1 MRGHSTGNSSQR
13 QTASN
18 RCQRQPKSELV
29 HTIMAMKI
37 ARSLERRLE
46 NLVDGAS
53 ATVFRGQM
61 HPVTIANRLVRQLE
75 FMAVDTA
82 AGVQIPNVVEVA
94 INESELDPDLDIPE
108 LQGELAG
115 VVASAAAEAGW
126 RLVGPVTV
134 QVTAKNG
141 VPKGIL
147 ECSGTSEVGPLAAWA
162 QLISGDGA
170 AVVPLSLNR
179 TLVGRALDCDVRLSN
194 SQVSR
199 HHATIVHQ
207 QGATSIA
214 DLRSSNGTYV
224 NGTLVS
230 SEPAPVGPG
239 SSVAFGDLSFVFR
252 PVG

>member
-1 MRGHSTGNSSQR
+1 M
-13 QTASN
+13 
-18 RCQRQPKSELV
+18 P
-29 HTIMAMKI
+29 MKI

-61 HPVTIANRLVRQLE
+61 HPVTMANRLVRQLE
-75 FMAVDTA
+75 FMAVDTP
-82 AGVQIPNVVEVA
+82 AGVQVPNVVEVG
-94 INESELDPDLDIPE
+94 INESELDTALDIPG
-108 LQGELAG
+108 LQVELAG
-115 VVASAAAEAGW
+115 VVESAAAEAGW
-126 RLVGPVTV
+126 RLIGPVTV
-134 QVTAKNG
+134 HVTASYG

-147 ECSGTSEVGPLAAWA
+147 ECSGTSETGPLVAWA
-162 QLISGDGA
+162 QLISDDGA

-207 QGATSIA
+207 QGETTVS
-214 DLRSSNGTYV
+214 DLRSSNGTFV

-230 SEPAPVGPG
+230 SEPAPIGPG